1 MGELGREESNVNMKF
16 VILTGIMVMV
26 AITGCHT
33 LKKVYVD
40 GWYTVSSRD
49 HIVSEPFITV
59 RDFAELR
66 LDSAPDPNG
75 RMIYGIIGH
84 VREDKVQLWADVT
97 EKSVGKTIA
106 FVFEGQI
113 ITQPM
118 VNARIE
124 SGSFSIFLPPKSP
137 GDIKQ
142 IFRKL
147 SEEIEK
153 NKQDTTS
160 VDWKGFHHLFDAWVQ
175 NYRTNSLTQLSS
187 NTSDASKLEQYPQL
201 LQMDKK
207 IIPGIIVR
215 LSDRNLFFALT
226 LYDAL
231 QDVDSLKSFDYGK
244 GEQFRAQET
253 VRKYLEAMLQ
263 RKKRIFH
270 SDSEKIQEM
279 ENLAIKY
286 GWEIGTLL
294 GRRERDSLFINM
306 DYEIT
311 AEFLKN
317 FGR

>member
-1 MGELGREESNVNMKF
+1 MRGLNPGLF
-16 VILTGIMVMV
+16 Q
-26 AITGCHT
+26 
-33 LKKVYVD
+33 
-40 GWYTVSSRD
+40 
-49 HIVSEPFITV
+49 F
-59 RDFAELR
+59 
-66 LDSAPDPNG
+66 
-75 RMIYGIIGH
+75 
-84 VREDKVQLWADVT
+84 
-97 EKSVGKTIA
+97 
-106 FVFEGQI
+106 
-113 ITQPM
+113 
-118 VNARIE
+118 
-124 SGSFSIFLPPKSP
+124 FLPPKSP

-153 NKQDTTS
+153 NKQDMTS
-160 VDWKGFHHLFDAWVQ
+160 VDWERFHHLFDAWVQ

-187 NTSDASKLEQYPQL
+187 NTNDASKLEQYPQL
-201 LQMDKK
+201 LQMGKK

-231 QDVDSLKSFDYGK
+231 QDVDSLKSFDYSK

-270 SDSEKIQEM
+270 SDSEKIQGM

-306 DYEIT
+306 DYEVT

>member
-1 MGELGREESNVNMKF
+1 MGELGREELNVNMKF

-49 HIVSEPFITV
+49 GIVSEPFVTV

-75 RMIYGIIGH
+75 RMIYGIIGN

-97 EKSVGKTIA
+97 EKSIGKTIA

-160 VDWKGFHHLFDAWVQ
+160 VD
-175 NYRTNSLTQLSS
+175 
-187 NTSDASKLEQYPQL
+187 
-201 LQMDKK
+201 
-207 IIPGIIVR
+207 
-215 LSDRNLFFALT
+215 
-226 LYDAL
+226 
-231 QDVDSLKSFDYGK
+231 
-244 GEQFRAQET
+244 
-253 VRKYLEAMLQ
+253 
-263 RKKRIFH
+263 
-270 SDSEKIQEM
+270 
-279 ENLAIKY
+279 
-286 GWEIGTLL
+286 
-294 GRRERDSLFINM
+294 
-306 DYEIT
+306 
-311 AEFLKN
+311 
-317 FGR
+317 

>member
-49 HIVSEPFITV
+49 RIVSEPFITV
-59 RDFAELR
+59 GDFAELR

-97 EKSVGKTIA
+97 EKSIGKTIA
-106 FVFEGQI
+106 FIFEGQI

-124 SGSFSIFLPPKSP
+124 SGSFSIFLPPKST

-160 VDWKGFHHLFDAWVQ
+160 VDWERFHHLFDAWVQ

-187 NTSDASKLEQYPQL
+187 NTSDASKLEQYSQL

-215 LSDRNLFFALT
+215 LSEPKFIFCFN
-226 LYDAL
+226 
-231 QDVDSLKSFDYGK
+231 SLRCVT
-244 GEQFRAQET
+244 ECR
-253 VRKYLEAMLQ
+253 
-263 RKKRIFH
+263 
-270 SDSEKIQEM
+270 
-279 ENLAIKY
+279 
-286 GWEIGTLL
+286 
-294 GRRERDSLFINM
+294 
-306 DYEIT
+306 
-311 AEFLKN
+311 
-317 FGR
+317 